1 MIREGIP
8 VDALEIMANLDKV
21 VPYYQ
26 PIFSADDHEVIGYEV
41 LGYMEIDGEAVSIG
55 HFFLDESVPE
65 DFRMEVDAIVL
76 ERAIQDYIQTDQS
89 FYLFVNRN
97 ANILE
102 YDEKEL
108 FLEQLLRYKEQ
119 GLKLTNIVIQ
129 ITEHHFSGD
138 IKSLRHLLIYYR
150 TYGMKLAI
158 DHIGKGN
165 SNIRRVGMLA
175 PDILKVDLAALD
187 QEQNTPAYQDT
198 LSSLSLLVRQMGA
211 TILYEGIDQFYHL
224 QYAWKNG
231 GRYYQGK
238 YLQQA
243 SSVFMDKYGLKDRL
257 RQECHSFI
265 MHEKKK
271 LQAIQSYSDVLNERL
286 NTFMLRLKKIDD
298 YDKFIQLLASE
309 LSDVSFRIYV
319 CDEDGFQKSANI
331 EKESGGE
338 WCLYPEYTS
347 KNWSWRPY
355 FLENIMK
362 MRVNKKGRLSDLYTD
377 IKSGETI
384 RTFSYPTE
392 DNHYIFMDIP
402 YDYLYKNEGLLR

>member
-1 MIREGIP
+1 

-41 LGYMEIDGEAVSIG
+41 LGYMEIGGETVSIG

-65 DFRMEVDAIVL
+65 DFRMEVDAMVL
-76 ERAIQDYIQTDQS
+76 ERAIHDYMKTDQS
-89 FYLFVNRN
+89 FYLFINRN
-97 ANILE
+97 PNLLQ

-119 GLKLTNIVIQ
+119 GLNVSNIVIQ
-129 ITEHHFSGD
+129 LTEHHFHGE
-138 IKSLRHLLIYYR
+138 IQSLRHLLTYYR

-165 SNIRRVGMLA
+165 SNIRRVEMLM
-175 PDILKVDLAALD
+175 PDIFKVDLEALD

-198 LSSLSLLVRQMGA
+198 LSSLSFLVRKVGA

-231 GRYYQGK
+231 GRYYQGS
-238 YLQQA
+238 YLQKA
-243 SSVFMDKYGLKDRL
+243 SPTFIDKYALKDRL
-257 RQECHSFI
+257 RQECHAFI
-265 MHEKKK
+265 VHEKKK
-271 LQAIQSYSDVLNERL
+271 LHAIQRYSDSLNERL
-286 NTFMLRLKKIDD
+286 NAYMPRLKKVDD
-298 YDKFIQLLASE
+298 YDKVIQLLAAE

-331 EKESGGE
+331 EKSANGE
-338 WCLYPEYTS
+338 WRIYPEYTL

-392 DNHYIFMDIP
+392 DDHYIFMDIP